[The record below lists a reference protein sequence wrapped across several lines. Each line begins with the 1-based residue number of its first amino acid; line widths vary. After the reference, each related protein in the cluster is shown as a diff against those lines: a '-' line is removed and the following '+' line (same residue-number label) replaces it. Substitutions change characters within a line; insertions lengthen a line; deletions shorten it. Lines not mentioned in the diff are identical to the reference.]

1 MSTYTGAE
9 TDTET
14 DTGTGDTSRGPG
26 TDVRPGVRRASAFLA
41 RRSLRAHRRAW
52 AAVFAATAAAVALI
66 GSFALVLGALLSAV
80 PPVARYAGAD
90 AVVVGDQRVTYTAKP
105 WGSEPQTAETHLPE
119 RVRLDRSAVA
129 RAAGAKGVAKAVA
142 DDSVP
147 VVVGDVGGDGTGRGA
162 AGAVGRSWQAAVLTP
177 YRLTGGHA
185 PSAPD
190 EVVVDDALAAAAAL
204 RPGSRVTVRADGAPR
219 PYTVSGVAAPAHRGD
234 GPAVFFTERRLTD
247 LAGHP
252 GTVDAIG
259 VVAERGV
266 TTGALRASLEAALP
280 DLARGDRAIEVLT
293 GAERGRA
300 EHVDAL
306 GTRGELLPLLASVAG
321 TVLMVALLVIATTI
335 SQAVHQR
342 SGELAL
348 LRAVGA
354 TPRQLRSAVGR
365 EVSRVA
371 GAAAVL
377 GVIGSVPLGLYLR
390 SLLATEALPLPVP
403 LWLPPVAG
411 AVAAVLVVLPA
422 RPVSLLA
429 ARSVTGL
436 RPAVALGTAGA
447 PEPSEPGRV
456 RTVAGV
462 VLAVAGIGSAGAAT
476 AQGGQAAAVAAS
488 GAATSLIIAVA
499 LLGPRIA
506 QVALRVLGAPL
517 RGLGGVSG
525 FLAARSAAAHHR
537 RLGAAITPI
546 VLLVAFV
553 CVQLSA
559 ASTLERA
566 AGRQAAAALRADLV
580 VTGPGAGLPPGAAR
594 AVREVPGVVA
604 ATGVLRSAVVLAHRE
619 LGEPRLERFPVL
631 GVTADRLTGTLDPR
645 VTAGDLADLTGRG
658 TVAVGEDR
666 AAGLDVGVGDTVELR
681 LGDGT
686 RVAPRVVAVY
696 ERSLGLGEFM
706 LPREAL
712 TAHTTASG
720 DRSVLVRTDGSPA
733 SADAV
738 RHALAP
744 YTGARVRA
752 ATPDDVRIAP
762 SASGQGDALVIIGV
776 GVIGGF
782 ALLAVVGTL
791 SLISVGRAPEFRL
804 LRLVGAGRRQVRRM
818 LVLETALVAVA
829 GLVIGTL
836 VAAVPLMAF
845 ALSTTGSV
853 PYLSPAR
860 YAVLAL
866 AVVVAAGLGTI
877 RPGASGG
884 RGVGG
889 RSG

>member
-1 MSTYTGAE
+1 MSTYTHA
-9 TDTET
+9 
-14 DTGTGDTSRGPG
+14 GTGKKAGVGPRGPG
-26 TDVRPGVRRASAFLA
+26 ADVRSGVRRASAFLA

-52 AAVFAATAAAVALI
+52 AAVFVATAAAVTLI
-66 GSFALVLGALLSAV
+66 GSFVLVLGSLLLAA
-80 PPVARYAGAD
+80 PPVERYAGAD
-90 AVVVGDQRVTYTAKP
+90 AVVMGDQRVVYTAKP
-105 WGSEPQTAETHLPE
+105 WGSEPETAETYLPE
-119 RVRLDRSAVA
+119 RVRLDRTAVA
-129 RAAGAKGVAKAVA
+129 RVAGAAGVAKAVA

-147 VVVGDVGGDGTGRGA
+147 VTVHSAPEAGSGRGA
-162 AGAVGRSWQAAVLTP
+162 VGAVGRSWESAVLTP

-185 PSAPD
+185 PGAAD
-190 EVVVDDALAAAAAL
+190 EVVVDDALAAAAGL
-204 RPGSRVTVRADGAPR
+204 RPGSRVTVQTDGVPR
-219 PYTVSGVAAPAHRGD
+219 PHTVSGVAASAHRGG
-234 GPAVFFTERRLTD
+234 GPAVFFTERRLTA

-266 TTGALRASLEAALP
+266 TAGSLRASLEAVLP
-280 DLARGDRAIEVLT
+280 DRARGDRAIEVLT

-306 GTRGELLPLLASVAG
+306 GARGELLPMLASVAG

-377 GVIGSVPLGLYLR
+377 GAIGTVPLGLYLR
-390 SLLATEALPLPVP
+390 SLLTTDPLPLPVP
-403 LWLPPVAG
+403 VWLPLSAG
-411 AVAAVLVVLPA
+411 VVAAALVTLLA

-436 RPAVALGTAGA
+436 RPAAALGAAGA
-447 PEPSEPGRV
+447 PESSEPGRV
-456 RTVAGV
+456 RTITGV
-462 VLAVAGIGSAGAAT
+462 VLAVAGVGSAGAAT

-506 QVALRVLGAPL
+506 QVALRVLGAPV
-517 RGLGGVSG
+517 RWVGGVSG

-537 RLGAAITPI
+537 RLGVAITPI
-546 VLLVAFV
+546 VLLVTFV

-559 ASTLERA
+559 GSTLERA
-566 AGRQAAAALRADLV
+566 ADRQAAAALRADLV
-580 VTGPGAGLPPGAAR
+580 VTGPAAGLPAGAAR
-594 AVREVPGVVA
+594 AVREIPGVA

-619 LGEPRLERFPVL
+619 LGAPRLDRFPVL
-631 GVTADRLTGTLDPR
+631 GVTADQLPGTLDPR
-645 VTAGDLADLTGRG
+645 VTAGDLADLTGPD

-666 AAGLDVGVGDTVELR
+666 AAGLDVGTGDTVDLR
-681 LGDGT
+681 LGDGAGVT
-686 RVAPRVVAVY
+686 LRVVAVY

-706 LPREAL
+706 LPRETLA
-712 TAHTTASG
+712 AHTTAPRDQG
-720 DRSVLVRTDGSPA
+720 VLVRTDGSPA

-744 YTGARVRA
+744 YTGVRVRA

-762 SASGQGDALVIIGV
+762 ATSDQDDALMVIGV

-782 ALLAVVGTL
+782 ALLAVVSTL

-818 LVLETALVAVA
+818 LVLETGLVAVA

-836 VAAVPLMAF
+836 VAAVPLTAF
-845 ALSTTGSV
+845 ALSTTGAA

-860 YAVLAL
+860 YGVLAL

-877 RPGASGG
+877 RPGVSGG
-884 RGVGG
+884 RRVLGG
-889 RSG
+889 GTG